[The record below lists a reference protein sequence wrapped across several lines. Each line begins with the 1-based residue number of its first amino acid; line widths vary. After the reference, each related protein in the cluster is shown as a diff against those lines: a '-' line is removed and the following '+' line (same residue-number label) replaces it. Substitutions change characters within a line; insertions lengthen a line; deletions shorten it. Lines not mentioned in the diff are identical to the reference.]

1 MNYIF
6 IALFVSLLWGTQPVA
21 HKFLLS
27 KYSSTTILLISSFLY
42 FSLISMVAISRN
54 KDIKKD
60 YANMTTRDLL
70 IILAIGLFSGFLG
83 NVLYL
88 QVLKDN
94 NTSIISAL
102 IYSSPVFTLI
112 ISYLFLKERLNMY
125 GLLGVITI
133 IIGVIL
139 VSQNKTPNSKF
150 IDV

>member
-1 MNYIF
+1 
-6 IALFVSLLWGTQPVA
+6 
-21 HKFLLS
+21 
-27 KYSSTTILLISSFLY
+27 
-42 FSLISMVAISRN
+42 MVAISRN